1 MLNFNAHLGFQFT
14 ELPFLQRFAAASLVG
29 FKAVEFPSPYA
40 YDASVL
46 GDLLQEHKLKLV
58 QFAAP
63 AGETKGLAAV
73 PGKEDEFRHGLKVAV
88 QYAKALGC
96 ANVHLMSGVSGDGQ
110 ANTVFRENLDYGVK
124 YLLDHGLV
132 PLLEVI
138 CTEAA
143 PGYFFSDF
151 HKAQDALERFPDLR
165 LILDLPCSYPDAG
178 CDRHASGLSS
188 SN

>member
-14 ELPFLQRFAAASLVG
+14 ELPFLQRFAAASQVG

-73 PGKEDEFRHGLKVAV
+73 PGKKTSFAM
-88 QYAKALGC
+88 A
-96 ANVHLMSGVSGDGQ
+96 
-110 ANTVFRENLDYGVK
+110 
-124 YLLDHGLV
+124 
-132 PLLEVI
+132 
-138 CTEAA
+138 
-143 PGYFFSDF
+143 
-151 HKAQDALERFPDLR
+151 
-165 LILDLPCSYPDAG
+165 
-178 CDRHASGLSS
+178 
-188 SN
+188 